1 MAGTAATVLDEAAT
15 IFVVKNVEES
25 SAYFRDALGFK
36 IEFLYGEPPN
46 YAGVS
51 RDNIAVHLEAAA
63 NTSCQVGQT
72 GLNVF
77 LDDVDELYQELCGR
91 NALIL
96 KPPHDRP
103 WGMRNCVVADLDGNY
118 ICFGTPLQRSPS
130 ELR

>member
-1 MAGTAATVLDEAAT
+1 MASAAASVLHAAATV
-15 IFVVKNVEES
+15 FVVKDVLKS

-77 LDDVDELYQELCGR
+77 LDDVDELYQELRSR
-91 NALIL
+91 NARIL
-96 KPPHDRP
+96 KPPHNRP

-118 ICFGTPLQRSPS
+118 ICFGTPLRKHA
-130 ELR
+130 

>member
-1 MAGTAATVLDEAAT
+1 MASTTATVLREAAT
-15 IFVVKNVEES
+15 IFVVKDVLKS
-25 SAYFRDALGFK
+25 SAYFRDALSFK

-63 NTSCQVGQT
+63 NTRSQVGQT

-77 LDDVDELYQELCGR
+77 LDDVDELYQELLAR
-91 NALIL
+91 NARIL
-96 KPPHDRP
+96 KPPHNRP

-118 ICFGTPLQRSPS
+118 ICFGTPLRKKD
-130 ELR
+130 